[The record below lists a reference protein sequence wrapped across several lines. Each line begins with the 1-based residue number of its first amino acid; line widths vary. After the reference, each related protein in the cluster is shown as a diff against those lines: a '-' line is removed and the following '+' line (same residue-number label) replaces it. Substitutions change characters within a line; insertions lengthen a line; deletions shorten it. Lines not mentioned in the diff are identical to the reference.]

1 MDLAT
6 AVRER
11 RSSRMFKAEEVLQE
25 VIREILK
32 EARWSPSWGNIQ
44 PWELYVVT
52 GDTLNIFKSFRYIL
66 L

>member
-1 MDLAT
+1 
-6 AVRER
+6 
-11 RSSRMFKAEEVLQE
+11 MFKAEEVLQE